1 MTAAT
6 EPVREESSLW
16 RPMARAMSQT
26 GGASI
31 ASGLV
36 SALGT
41 KIVATLLGPGSV
53 ALVATL
59 QQLRDGAVI
68 AATANGRT
76 ALVQGASELDTVA
89 RRDYLRTVAI
99 FFSAATFLIALAMLA
114 VPREILRWTGLP
126 RATGPLLP
134 WLAAT
139 VVLLSLFV
147 FLSAILNALK
157 QIGKLAWLQLAS
169 PVAGA
174 VVAWPLARLVRAGHP
189 IALVFFLVIP
199 AAASAVAAGVLLDGH
214 RGQIREWFQGLGRW
228 WSADA
233 ARHFLSISGAM
244 LASGLAGTAALLA
257 VRASITREESLAMT
271 GQFDAAWNISMNQ
284 VTLILGSVQTYYLPS
299 LASAKG
305 SEKPAQMRNM
315 MLVATLAVVPA
326 IVVLQ
331 VLKPLVVRILYSH
344 AFAASPEFLRWTL
357 MGDFLKVGS
366 WVLAT
371 PMLAT
376 RDLGAFLAF
385 DLITQAIFLGGAML
399 VARIVEPAEGA
410 AIGFLISYAAYFA
423 LCYARARGRYG
434 FRFGVPGFLA
444 WLGGASLIAGASW
457 NSWSDATVHLARAS
471 VWILLALGFSAGFAI
486 WLKRRGA

>member
-6 EPVREESSLW
+6 EPVREEASLW

-76 ALVQGASELDTVA
+76 ALVQGASELETVA
-89 RRDYLRTVAI
+89 RREYLRTAAI
-99 FFSAATFLIALAMLA
+99 LFSGTTFLVVLAMLA
-114 VPREILRWTGLP
+114 APRGILRSMGFP
-126 RATGPLLP
+126 RSIEPLLA
-134 WLAAT
+134 WLAVT

-174 VVAWPLARLVRAGHP
+174 VVAWPLAREVRAGHP
-189 IALVFFLVIP
+189 VALVFFLAIP
-199 AAASAVAAGVLLDGH
+199 AAASAVAAVALLGGH
-214 RGQIREWFQGLGRW
+214 RRQTRDWFEGLGRW
-228 WSADA
+228 WTADA

-244 LASGLAGTAALLA
+244 LASGLAATAALLA
-257 VRASITREESLAMT
+257 VRASITRAESLAMT

-305 SEKPAQMRNM
+305 SERTAVMRNM
-315 MLVATLAVVPA
+315 MLVATLAAVPV
-326 IVVLQ
+326 IVTLE
-331 VLKPLVVRILYSH
+331 VLKPLVVSILYSH
-344 AFAASPEFLRWTL
+344 AFAASPGFLRWTL
-357 MGDFLKVGS
+357 VGDFLKVGS

-376 RDLGAFLAF
+376 RDLGAFLAY
-385 DLITQAIFLGGAML
+385 DLITQAIFFGGAML
-399 VARIVEPAEGA
+399 LARILEPAEGA

-423 LCYARARGRYG
+423 LCYARARARYG
-434 FRFGVPGFLA
+434 FRFGIPAFSA
-444 WLGGASLIAGASW
+444 WLGGAALITGAGFH
-457 NSWSDATVHLARAS
+457 SWSDTTVHFARAS
-471 VWILLALGFSAGFAI
+471 VWILLALGFSTGFAI
-486 WLKRRGA
+486 YLRRRGA